1 MGVLVTYSL
10 QMPLST
16 IATPLLQGQTPSA
29 DGYLPWTVLT
39 DSVPLG
45 LLSENTVQELP
56 VDESFHRSERT
67 NRKECVK
74 RSWRFVPADRSMWGY
89 GFTDERRH
97 QRSWIAGVCVKLLRT
112 ATSTFTSRGIFA

>member
-1 MGVLVTYSL
+1 MGSLMGVLVTYSL
-10 QMPLST
+10 QMLLST

-56 VDESFHRSERT
+56 VDESFHHSERT
-67 NRKECVK
+67 NRKECK
-74 RSWRFVPADRSMWGY
+74 KELA
-89 GFTDERRH
+89 
-97 QRSWIAGVCVKLLRT
+97 LRT
-112 ATSTFTSRGIFA
+112 C